1 MSLDTLKPTTTN
13 PIDNWSQIVWKPRF
27 FAIWLGQASS
37 LVGSALTQFVL
48 IWWITQTVGTAQALS
63 IAGMMAL
70 LPQAV
75 FGPIGGIIADR
86 WNRRLIMI
94 SSDLI
99 SAISMV
105 ILIVLFATEQ
115 IQLWHIYTLM
125 FLRSTMQAFQSP
137 AATAST
143 SQLVP
148 PDWLTRAAGMNQIIL
163 GLMSVAAA
171 PLGALAMSLFSLEGA
186 LMIDV
191 VTALLAITPLLFYKV
206 PQTRQAAEDQASMWH
221 DFSSGFSMILRHRGL
236 TLMYGLTLLMV
247 AVLIP
252 TFVLT
257 PLLIQ
262 QEFGGGVERVALM
275 EGMGGLGMLIGGLMI
290 SIMQF
295 SMRRIVLVLVMFAL
309 SSAMVGLAG
318 LVPSSLFWVAVVLW
332 LISGVTYTIGK
343 APIIA
348 IVQTIVPNQ
357 MQGRALSLYSTM
369 IGLAGPLTL
378 PLTGPLS
385 ELIGIRMIFIGGG
398 FIAALV
404 CCLAFLSSSI
414 LQIEQT
420 PIAAND

>member
-1 MSLDTLKPTTTN
+1 MSSDTLTANNSTE
-13 PIDNWSQIVWKPRF
+13 DWSQINWKPRF
-27 FAIWLGQASS
+27 FAVWLGQASS

-48 IWWITQTVGTAQALS
+48 IWWITQTVGSAQSLA

-86 WNRRLIMI
+86 WNRRFIMI

-99 SAISMV
+99 SALSMV

-148 PDWLTRAAGMNQIIL
+148 PAWLTRAAGMNQMIY

-171 PLGALAMSLFSLEGA
+171 PLGALAMSVFSLEGA

-191 VTALLAITPLLFYKV
+191 VTALLAITPLLFYKI
-206 PQTRQAAEDQASMWH
+206 PQTMQTSAEQVSMWQ
-221 DFSSGFSMILRHRGL
+221 DFRSGLAMVMNNRGL
-236 TLMYGLTLLMV
+236 VLLYGVTLLMV

-252 TFVLT
+252 GFVLT

-275 EGMGGLGMLIGGLMI
+275 EGIGGLGMLIGGVMI
-290 SIMQF
+290 SLIQF
-295 SMRRIVLVLVMFAL
+295 PMRRIVLVLVMFAL
-309 SSAMVGLAG
+309 SSAMVGFTG
-318 LVPSSLFWVAVVLW
+318 MVPGALFWIAVVLW
-332 LISGVTYTIGK
+332 FISGVTYTIGN

-348 IVQTIVPNQ
+348 IIQTIVPNQ
-357 MQGRALSLYSTM
+357 LQGRVLSLYSTM
-369 IGLAGPLTL
+369 IGLAGPIALIFV
-378 PLTGPLS
+378 GPLS
-385 ELIGIRMIFIGGG
+385 ELIGIRMIFIAGG
-398 FIAALV
+398 FLAALV
-404 CCLAFLSSSI
+404 CMLGFLSPSI
-414 LQIEQT
+414 LRIEQQ
-420 PIAAND
+420 PVQSEQH

>member
-1 MSLDTLKPTTTN
+1 MSIDSLTSNNPTE
-13 PIDNWSQIVWKPRF
+13 DWSHINWKPRF
-27 FAIWLGQASS
+27 FAVWLGQASS

-48 IWWITQTVGTAQALS
+48 IWWITQTVGSAQSLA

-86 WNRRLIMI
+86 WNRRFIMI

-99 SAISMV
+99 SALSMV
-105 ILIVLFATEQ
+105 VLIVLFATDQ

-148 PDWLTRAAGMNQIIL
+148 ADWLTRAAGMNQMIY

-171 PLGALAMSLFSLEGA
+171 PLGALAMSVFSLEGA

-191 VTALLAITPLLFYKV
+191 VTALLAITPLLFYKI
-206 PQTRQAAEDQASMWH
+206 PQTMQTSEEQVSMWQ
-221 DFSSGFSMILRHRGL
+221 DFRSGLAMVMSNRGL
-236 TLMYGLTLLMV
+236 VLLYGVTLLMV

-252 TFVLT
+252 GFVLT

-275 EGMGGLGMLIGGLMI
+275 EGVGGLGMIIGGVMI
-290 SIMQF
+290 SLIQF
-295 SMRRIVLVLVMFAL
+295 PMRRIVLVLVMFAL
-309 SSAMVGLAG
+309 SSAMVGFTG
-318 LVPSSLFWVAVVLW
+318 MVPGPLFWIAVVLW
-332 LISGVTYTIGK
+332 FISGVTYTIGN

-348 IVQTIVPNQ
+348 IIQTIVPNQ
-357 MQGRALSLYSTM
+357 LQGRVLSLYSTM
-369 IGLAGPLTL
+369 IGLAGPIALIFV
-378 PLTGPLS
+378 GPLS
-385 ELIGIRMIFIGGG
+385 ELIGIRMIFIAGG
-398 FIAALV
+398 FLATLV
-404 CCLAFLSSSI
+404 CMLGFLSPNI
-414 LQIEQT
+414 LRIEQK
-420 PIAAND
+420 PVQVEQH

>member
-13 PIDNWSQIVWKPRF
+13 PIENWSQIVWKPRF

-63 IAGMMAL
+63 LAGMMAL

-99 SAISMV
+99 SAISMI
-105 ILIVLFATEQ
+105 ILIGLFATEQ

-125 FLRSTMQAFQSP
+125 FVRSTMQAFQSP

-221 DFSSGFSMILRHRGL
+221 DFRSGFSMILHHRGL

-332 LISGVTYTIGK
+332 FISGVTYTIGN

-414 LQIEQT
+414 LRIEQT
-420 PIAAND
+420 PITTDH

>member
-1 MSLDTLKPTTTN
+1 
-13 PIDNWSQIVWKPRF
+13 
-27 FAIWLGQASS
+27 
-37 LVGSALTQFVL
+37 
-48 IWWITQTVGTAQALS
+48 
-63 IAGMMAL
+63 MAL

-206 PQTRQAAEDQASMWH
+206 PQTRQATEDQASMWH
-221 DFSSGFSMILRHRGL
+221 DFRSGFSMILHHRGL

-332 LISGVTYTIGK
+332 FISGVTYTIGN

-404 CCLAFLSSSI
+404 CCLAFLSPSI

-420 PIAAND
+420 PIATHD

>member
-1 MSLDTLKPTTTN
+1 MSLDTLASTTMDEA
-13 PIDNWSQIVWKPRF
+13 DNWTGINWKPRF

-48 IWWITQTVGTAQALS
+48 IWWITQTVGTAQSLA

-86 WNRRLIMI
+86 WNRRAIMI

-99 SAISMV
+99 SALSMI

-115 IQLWHIYTLM
+115 IQLWHIYSLM

-148 PDWLTRAAGMNQIIL
+148 PTWLTRAAGLNQIIY

-171 PLGALAMSLFSLEGA
+171 PLGAVAMSLFSLEGA

-191 VTALLAITPLLFYKV
+191 VTALLAITPLLFYRI
-206 PQTRQAAEDQASMWH
+206 PQTMQISEQQVSMWQ
-221 DFSSGFSMILRHRGL
+221 DFRGGLSIVLANRGL
-236 TLMYGLTLLMV
+236 VMLYSLTLLMV

-275 EGMGGLGMLIGGLMI
+275 EGMGGLGMIIGGVLI
-290 SIMQF
+290 SMLHL
-295 SMRRIVLVLVMFAL
+295 SMRRIFLVLVMFAL
-309 SSAMVGLAG
+309 SSAMVGLTG
-318 LVPSSLFWVAVVLW
+318 LVPGSMFWIAVGLW
-332 LISGVTYTIGK
+332 FISGVTYTMGN

-348 IVQTIVPNQ
+348 IIQTIIPNQ
-357 MQGRALSLYSTM
+357 LQGRVLSLFSTL
-369 IGLAGPLTL
+369 IGVAGPIALAFA
-378 PLTGPLS
+378 GPLS
-385 ELIGIRMIFIGGG
+385 ELIGIRMMFISGG
-398 FIAALV
+398 FLAALV
-404 CCLAFLSSSI
+404 CCLGFLSPK
-414 LQIEQT
+414 LLRIEQQPT
-420 PIAAND
+420 VTEA

>member
-63 IAGMMAL
+63 LAGMMAL

-221 DFSSGFSMILRHRGL
+221 DFRSGFSMILRHRGL

-290 SIMQF
+290 SIIQF

-332 LISGVTYTIGK
+332 FISGVTYTIGN